1 MKIKS
6 LKYLALAMFAG
17 SVMLTSCEKDPEVFE
32 APTVTFNEGPS
43 KVLDITE
50 GTAFDLSI
58 DITIGAPGKI
68 EKITIERSKLL
79 KDELVGEVLS
89 VEKQDAF
96 ELTEVNFKHSDNIK
110 YNEFTDGTI
119 DAIEYT
125 VIVKDRQGETKDA
138 TFTVTMGEYGMLS
151 TEIVTGEIWK
161 IHSLYGKGCWDL
173 KADVAVTAIENDV
186 DVVASRYMI
195 NNNGVSTL
203 DSETNFDG
211 SWSSDEVVW
220 FRHGAPNEPVS
231 AKGNGTKFVKV
242 NDYDYAMAIK
252 EVAMSLF
259 DAAGEEGQLTAINA
273 PAVDDIYIA
282 VLGEEI
288 YVIKITEI
296 VKEEVAT
303 AKLNSGVIR
312 FTYKK

>member
-32 APTVTFNEGPS
+32 APTVTFNEGSS

-96 ELTEVNFKHSDNIK
+96 ELTEVNFKHSDNVNYEDFI
-110 YNEFTDGTI
+110 NGTI

-125 VIVKDRQGETKDA
+125 VFVKDRQGETKDA
-138 TFTVTMGEYGMLS
+138 TFTVTMGAYTTLVE
-151 TEIVTGEIWK
+151 TENGGEIW
-161 IHSLYGKGCWDL
+161 HLMGSGKGCWDL
-173 KADVAVTAIENDV
+173 KNDVAVSAYDNTENETLGRYLISADN
-186 DVVASRYMI
+186 VAE
-195 NNNGVSTL
+195 STFTGAWN
-203 DSETNFDG
+203 SN
-211 SWSSDEVVW
+211 EVVW
-220 FRHGAPNEPVS
+220 TNSNNEEITTAGVGA
-231 AKGNGTKFVKV
+231 KYVKA
-242 NDYDYAMAIK
+242 NDFDYELGIK
-252 EVAMSLF
+252 ELALDVF
-259 DAAGEEGQLTAINA
+259 NTAGTEGQLTAVEA
-273 PAVDDIYIA
+273 PAVDDIYIG
-282 VLGEEI
+282 VLGEEV

-296 VKEEVAT
+296 TPDADPT
-303 AKLNSGVIR
+303 AKASLGVMK
-312 FTYKK
+312 FSYKK

>member
-125 VIVKDRQGETKDA
+125 VIVKDRQGETKD
-138 TFTVTMGEYGMLS
+138 
-151 TEIVTGEIWK
+151 EIGR
-161 IHSLYGKGCWDL
+161 
-173 KADVAVTAIENDV
+173 
-186 DVVASRYMI
+186 ASCRER
-195 NNNGVSTL
+195 V
-203 DSETNFDG
+203 
-211 SWSSDEVVW
+211 
-220 FRHGAPNEPVS
+220 
-231 AKGNGTKFVKV
+231 
-242 NDYDYAMAIK
+242 
-252 EVAMSLF
+252 
-259 DAAGEEGQLTAINA
+259 
-273 PAVDDIYIA
+273 
-282 VLGEEI
+282 
-288 YVIKITEI
+288 
-296 VKEEVAT
+296 
-303 AKLNSGVIR
+303 
-312 FTYKK
+312 